1 MENTINPIAA
11 QVVENSQQSN
21 TNGVPG
27 SLPGETPSETQA
39 RMYKVMVDGQELDVD
54 ENELR
59 RGYAHN
65 RAASKRMEE
74 AAMARKEAVEAIKL
88 LKENP
93 KAAMEQLGLSPRQ
106 FAEMI
111 INEELSDA
119 MLSPEQK
126 ELRSYKQKVE
136 QFENERRQAQQTYE
150 QQQMEEE
157 INRQTESIQGEII
170 NVLDSAGLPKTERT
184 IGRIVYYMQSAIE
197 AGYNVSP
204 KDVIDQV
211 KQDYRYDI
219 NSLLGGLPEEVLE
232 TFLGK
237 DMISRIAKST
247 VKSERKMTTV
257 PKEVNANRTVSKEKK
272 IMSPRDFFKN
282 L

>member
-150 QQQMEEE
+150 QQQMEAE
-157 INRQTESIQGEII
+157 INRQAESIQGEII

-184 IGRIVYYMQSAIE
+184 VGRIIYYMQSAIE

>member
-150 QQQMEEE
+150 QQQMEAE
-157 INRQTESIQGEII
+157 INRQAESIQGEII

>member
-184 IGRIVYYMQSAIE
+184 VGRIIYYMQSAIE

>member
-184 IGRIVYYMQSAIE
+184 VGRIIYYMQSAIE

-211 KQDYRYDI
+211 KQDYRHDI